1 MPKGGLSLDWVPMDN
16 QITKSRLLVPAD
28 QELRMKIRMKSREV
42 VFRHK
47 IQPPARL
54 ELIEALAREV
64 LAGLNIEADYL
75 AFAMVNCGNEIWR
88 SVVEAVPFERRLL
101 LLPQCLRNSNSC
113 KGSFDEFGLL
123 CAGCGQCNV
132 DALLEMAGSM
142 GYTTLVAEGTTMA
155 VSLVEEG
162 AVDAVIGVSCME
174 TLEKSFN
181 PVSVSGIPV
190 MGIPLL
196 FNGCADTQVDLKW
209 LKQVISSHHCGS
221 SLQPVSLAGVKDR
234 IERLFTNERVAH
246 FFEKNNDT
254 SCLAVEALL
263 EGGQRI
269 RPLLALLAYYSY
281 STDAEDSVAD
291 TLALAIECF
300 HKASLAHDDIEDSD
314 DFRYQKQTLHKREGV
329 AVAINIGDLLVGKG
343 YQLLSGLSVDP
354 GRLSQIFQMV
364 TAAHVDS
371 SIGQGSDLLQTRDT
385 TILSVEEQLDVFRL
399 KTGSAIRA
407 SLLPGAIAGGANAE
421 ELERVAIF
429 ADSFGIAYQI
439 RDDLQEYQQQ
449 KEGELCTADFP
460 FLLSLLN
467 EQVSGFTNDNLAEL
481 MICYKIEEIAEDYL
495 TRNIQKTYRSVETI
509 ASLKLRLGLHI
520 VMGNFFKK

>member
-1 MPKGGLSLDWVPMDN
+1 MDN
-16 QITKSRLLVPAD
+16 QITISRLSVPAD

-47 IQPPARL
+47 IQPPATL

-64 LAGLNIEADYL
+64 IADLNLEADYL

-88 SVVEAVPFERRLL
+88 SVVEVVPFDRRLL

-113 KGSFDEFGLL
+113 QGSFDEFGLL

-132 DALLEMAGSM
+132 DGLLEMAGSL

-181 PVSVSGIPV
+181 PVSASGIPV

-209 LKQVISSHHCGS
+209 LKQEISSHHCGS
-221 SLQPVSLAGVKDR
+221 ALQPVSLAGLKDR
-234 IERLFTNERVAH
+234 IERIFTRERISH
-246 FFEKNNDT
+246 FFEKNDT
-254 SCLAVEALL
+254 TSQLAVGAML

-269 RPLLALLAYYSY
+269 RPLFALLAFYSY
-281 STDAEDSVAD
+281 TTDADEFVAD

-314 DFRYQKQTLHKREGV
+314 DFRYLKKTLHKREGV
-329 AVAINIGDLLVGKG
+329 AVAINVGDLLVGKG
-343 YQLLSGLSVDP
+343 YQLLSGLSADP
-354 GRLSQIFQMV
+354 VRLSQIFLTV
-364 TAAHVDS
+364 ASAHVDS
-371 SIGQGSDLLQTRDT
+371 SLGQGSDLLQSRDMS
-385 TILSVEEQLDVFRL
+385 IISVEAQLNVFRL

-407 SLLPGAIAGGANAE
+407 SLLPGAIAGGATSE
-421 ELERVAIF
+421 ELDRIAAF

-449 KEGELCTADFP
+449 KDGTLCPTDFP
-460 FLLSLLN
+460 FLLSLLK
-467 EQVSGFTNDNLAEL
+467 EHAPDFSADNLAEQ
-481 MICYKIEEIAEDYL
+481 MIHFNIEKEADVYL
-495 TRNIQKTYRSVETI
+495 DGYIQKTYQCIDAISC
-509 ASLKLRLGLHI
+509 LKLRLGLHI